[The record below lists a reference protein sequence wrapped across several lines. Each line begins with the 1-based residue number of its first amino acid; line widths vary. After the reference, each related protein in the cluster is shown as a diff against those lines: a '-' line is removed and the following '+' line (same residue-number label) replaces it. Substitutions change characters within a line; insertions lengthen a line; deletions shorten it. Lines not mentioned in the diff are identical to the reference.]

1 MPQSFAA
8 LNLDSFISNGVIDT
22 SVLEDS
28 VPQNLV
34 NAIVKTMGI
43 YTMHRPSMGASSLGS
58 SGTLS
63 GHVDVY
69 IEGTLVKF
77 SPIIID
83 ALKQTELGANGVGDT
98 SKFPALPIA
107 KLHVDAAI
115 NERTAFGISGI
126 YYPGNYIAGG
136 HIQHVLWQPEE
147 GLYLTGRLSGTYAS
161 LPIAYTTLSTWSPE
175 IVVGKAMSFADPYI
189 GISYT
194 LIAGTFDVTLD
205 NPPFPIT
212 RVKAR
217 GGGSTASS
225 FMGVIFRMPLF
236 RLGLEGSYNLDG
248 FHTVGSTI
256 GMSF

>member
-1 MPQSFAA
+1 MSFAA
-8 LNLDSFISNGVIDT
+8 LSLDSFITNGVIDT

-63 GHVDVY
+63 GHLDVY

-83 ALKQTELGANGVGDT
+83 ALKSTEVGANGIGDT
-98 SKFPALPIA
+98 SNIPALPIA
-107 KLHVDAAI
+107 KLHIDGAI
-115 NERTAFGISGI
+115 NEKMAFGISGI
-126 YYPGNYIAGG
+126 YYPGNYIVGG
-136 HIQHVLWQPEE
+136 HIQRVLWQPEE
-147 GLYLTGRLSGTYAS
+147 GLYLTGRLAGTYAS
-161 LPIAYTTLSTWSPE
+161 IPVAYTTLSTWSPQ

-194 LIAGTFDVTLD
+194 LIAGTFDITLD

-225 FMGVIFRMPLF
+225 FMGVIFRLPLF